1 MIVFTYHVIRMSLA
15 ISDLAC
21 FYLNELVKLVD
32 FVGARTNINTE
43 LLHLSTF
50 PVPGRR
56 TFPPDMPP
64 LSAVVHHGNNI
75 TNVLSA
81 MLIRSGS
88 V

>member
-1 MIVFTYHVIRMSLA
+1 MYLA
-15 ISDLAC
+15 VSGLAC
-21 FYLNELVKLVD
+21 FCLNELVKPVR

-64 LSAVVHHGNNI
+64 LSAAVHHGNNT

-81 MLIRSGS
+81 SAMLIY
-88 V
+88 VVDAFKI